1 MAGIPGLPPSR
12 TRNGRVEPDEQD
24 VKRDADRFDVI
35 WRRLTATASAVV
47 VTVLMRVTKDASWT
61 VAITTGLTMG
71 AAFAFFARL
80 VGGPFSTSKSSPGTL
95 RKPHRK
101 EVVLLVLGFAC
112 LILAA
117 RFGGFASAVLTVIG
131 AAAGLTAFV
140 LGR

>member
-1 MAGIPGLPPSR
+1 MG
-12 TRNGRVEPDEQD
+12 PDQQD
-24 VKRDADRFDVI
+24 VQMDADRFDVI

-47 VTVLMRVTKDASWT
+47 VTDLMRVTKDSSWT

-80 VGGPFSTSKSSPGTL
+80 GGGPFTEGKSSSGTL
-95 RKPHRK
+95 RKPRRE

-112 LILAA
+112 LIMAG
-117 RFGGFASAVLTVIG
+117 RVEGFASAALTVIG
-131 AAAGLTAFV
+131 AAAGLTAFA